1 MSHPSQPLPPE
12 ARAAKPTPPA
22 PLWFAI
28 AALGIISVLTLL
40 GLARN
45 PGVVLVAVFGNLI
58 LMLGLALGH
67 RWAYVLVILFSVVG
81 VAVAFAKSGHLGLPV
96 LLGNATVLVPVLMST
111 RFFFPGEP
119 QDGPPRI
126 P

>member
-1 MSHPSQPLPPE
+1 MSQPSLPPPSE
-12 ARAAKPTPPA
+12 AHAAKRTPPA

-28 AALGIISVLTLL
+28 VALGVISVLTLF

-45 PGVVLVAVFGNLI
+45 PGVVVAAVLGNFL

-67 RWAYVLVILFSVVG
+67 RWAYVLVIVFSVLG
-81 VAVAFAKSGHLGLPV
+81 VVFAFAKGGHRGLPV
-96 LLGNATVLVPVLMST
+96 LLGNGIVLFPVLLST
-111 RFFFPGEP
+111 RFFFPAEP
-119 QDGPPRI
+119 QDAPPRI